1 MEERR
6 GRSTWSSRKYTTIAS
21 ESLIQ
26 VGRKLTVP
34 YSAGGGGN
42 TKERKAKIVEKNEK
56 LAEQRTRKIG
66 EEEKLKLE
74 KRTGVKVDTPAGV
87 KATKE
92 DKEGI
97 HPSRRARVA

>member
-1 MEERR
+1 MADE
-6 GRSTWSSRKYTTIAS
+6 SRN
-21 ESLIQ
+21 Q
-26 VGRKLTVP
+26 VGHKLTVA

-56 LAEQRTRKIG
+56 LSEQRTRKIG
-66 EEEKLKLE
+66 EEEKQKLE
-74 KRTGVKVDTPAGV
+74 KRTGVKVDTPIGA

>member
-1 MEERR
+1 MRMGE
-6 GRSTWSSRKYTTIAS
+6 
-21 ESLIQ
+21 
-26 VGRKLTVP
+26 LTAI

-56 LAEQRTRKIG
+56 LSEQRTRKIG
-66 EEEKLKLE
+66 EEEKQKLE
-74 KRTGVKVDTPAGV
+74 KKTGVRVDAVPGA

>member
-1 MEERR
+1 M
-6 GRSTWSSRKYTTIAS
+6 WSSRRYTTIGN
-21 ESLIQ
+21 ESQIH
-26 VGRKLTVP
+26 VGRKLIVE

-66 EEEKLKLE
+66 EEEKQKLE
-74 KRTGVKVDTPAGV
+74 KRTGVKVDTPAGA